1 MAQAQ
6 STTSLPSADET
17 TRPAATPL
25 LRAFQ
30 VFSALA
36 VLTVLYQFVTAGQ
49 LLPQGGP
56 GNLHAGGAIVLHVFS
71 ALAAVAAVLLW
82 RRGQSSRGLA
92 VLAVVVFVATF
103 VQAAIGGY
111 DSLYVHIPGAMLLT
125 AGVVWLLLA
134 SLRNSVR

>member
-1 MAQAQ
+1 MTQ
-6 STTSLPSADET
+6 
-17 TRPAATPL
+17 TRPTSTATSSNISGAASTPW

-30 VFSALA
+30 AFAALA

-56 GNLHAGGAIVLHVFS
+56 GQAHAAGAIILHVFS
-71 ALAAVAAVLLW
+71 GLATLAAVVLW
-82 RRGQSSRGLA
+82 RRGQTSRGVA

-125 AGVVWLLLA
+125 TGVVWLLLA
-134 SLRNSVR
+134 SLRTSTR

>member
-1 MAQAQ
+1 MTQ
-6 STTSLPSADET
+6 
-17 TRPAATPL
+17 TRPTGTATSPTTPGGAATPW

-30 VFSALA
+30 AFAALA

-56 GNLHAGGAIVLHVFS
+56 GQAHAAGAIVLHVFS
-71 ALAAVAAVLLW
+71 GLAAVAAVVLW
-82 RRGQSSRGLA
+82 RRGQTTRGVAL
-92 VLAVVVFVATF
+92 LAVVVFVATF

-134 SLRNSVR
+134 SLRTSTR

>member
-1 MAQAQ
+1 MTQ
-6 STTSLPSADET
+6 
-17 TRPAATPL
+17 TRPTSTAASSSTARGASTAW
-25 LRAFQ
+25 LRAFRA
-30 VFSALA
+30 FAALA

-56 GNLHAGGAIVLHVFS
+56 GQAHAGGAIVLHVFS
-71 ALAAVAAVLLW
+71 GLAAVAAVVLW
-82 RRGQSSRGLA
+82 RRDQTSRGVA

-134 SLRNSVR
+134 SLRHGTR

>member
-1 MAQAQ
+1 MTQ
-6 STTSLPSADET
+6 
-17 TRPAATPL
+17 TRPTSTATSSSTSGGASTPW

-30 VFSALA
+30 AFAALA

-56 GNLHAGGAIVLHVFS
+56 GQAHAGGAIVLHVFS
-71 ALAAVAAVLLW
+71 GLAAVAAVVLW
-82 RRGQSSRGLA
+82 RRGQASRAVA
-92 VLAVVVFVATF
+92 VLAVVVFLATF

-111 DSLYVHIPGAMLLT
+111 DSLYVHVPGAMLLT

-134 SLRNSVR
+134 SLRTSAP